1 MRKRSLG
8 GLLAVPAWAWLA
20 IFFVA
25 PVAMVIWFSF
35 GYKPGI
41 FGTHANDILSFDR
54 YAEALSPT
62 FFATFVNTLWVGVLG
77 TILCFAIGAPVAY
90 WMAFKVR
97 ADRRGLLIAL
107 VLIPFWTNF
116 LIRTIGWQVIL
127 APEGW
132 LSSGLQAIGLLGGP
146 LDLLYTRTAV
156 LIGVVYNYLPL
167 MILPLFVAFDRVG
180 PAVRE
185 ASKDL
190 GAGKVSTFL
199 RVTLPL
205 SRPGVIAGVLLVFIP
220 LMGDYITATVLGG
233 AKGNM
238 VGQLVAS
245 QFQTAQNWA
254 LGSAMAVVLMLVIA
268 VTIGV
273 AAVLLWLIALPF
285 RARNRLVLGTAA
297 PAAESGTPAAT
308 ADATPAAA
316 GTTEPDT
323 TEPDTTEPAEV
334 RS

>member
-1 MRKRSLG
+1 MPENRPAPRSLG
-8 GLLAVPAWAWLA
+8 GLLAVPAWVWLA
-20 IFFVA
+20 VFFVA
-25 PVAMVIWFSF
+25 PVGMVIWFSF

-41 FGTHANDILSFDR
+41 FGTHANDVLSFDR
-54 YAEALSPT
+54 YLEALSPT
-62 FFATFVNTLWVGVLG
+62 FFATFQNTLWVGILG
-77 TILCFAIGAPVAY
+77 TALCFVIGAPVAY

-97 ADRRGLLIAL
+97 PERRGLLIAL

-132 LSSGLQAIGLLGGP
+132 LSQGLQSIGLLGGP

-190 GAGKVSTFL
+190 GAGKLTTLV

-205 SRPGVIAGVLLVFIP
+205 SRPGVVAGVLLVFIP

-268 VTIGV
+268 LTI
-273 AAVLLWLIALPF
+273 AAAAALLWLVTLPF
-285 RARNRLVLGTAA
+285 RSRNRLVLGAPPAEGPPASGAAA
-297 PAAESGTPAAT
+297 PESPALQ
-308 ADATPAAA
+308 
-316 GTTEPDT
+316 
-323 TEPDTTEPAEV
+323 EV
-334 RS
+334 AP

>member
-1 MRKRSLG
+1 VPRRSAG
-8 GLLAVPAWAWLA
+8 AALAVPAWAWLA
-20 IFFVA
+20 VFFVA
-25 PVAMVIWFSF
+25 PVAMVVWFSF

-41 FGTHANDILSFDR
+41 FGTHANDILSLDR
-54 YAEALSPT
+54 YIEALSPT
-62 FFATFVNTLWVGVLG
+62 FFATFLNTLWVGVVG
-77 TILCFAIGAPVAY
+77 TVLCFLIGAPVAY

-97 ADRRGLLIAL
+97 PQRRGLLIAL

-116 LIRTIGWQVIL
+116 LVRTIGWQVII

-132 LSSGLQAIGLLGGP
+132 LSTALQSAGILNGP
-146 LDLLYTRTAV
+146 LDLLYTRAAV
-156 LIGVVYNYLPL
+156 LLGVTYNYLPL

-180 PAVRE
+180 PALRE

-190 GAGKVSTFL
+190 GAGKVTTFF

-268 VTIGV
+268 LSIGV
-273 AAVLLWLIALPF
+273 AALLLWLVALPF
-285 RARNRLVLGTAA
+285 RSRTRLVLG
-297 PAAESGTPAAT
+297 PAAGGPSTGSGTGAAT
-308 ADATPAAA
+308 
-316 GTTEPDT
+316 
-323 TEPDTTEPAEV
+323 EV
-334 RS
+334 SA